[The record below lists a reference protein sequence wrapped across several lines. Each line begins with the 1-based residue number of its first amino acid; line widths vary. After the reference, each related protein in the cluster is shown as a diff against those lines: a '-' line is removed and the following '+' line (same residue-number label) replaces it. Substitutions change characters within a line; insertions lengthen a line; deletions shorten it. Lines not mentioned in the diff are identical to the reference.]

1 MPLHLRRF
9 WFRTAEGL
17 GIGAT
22 AYSEDEARDLA
33 REAADRLARNFEVIE
48 TILDVDVRTL
58 DQGHVLPNMGPPN
71 LRGVWFPRLNV

>member
-1 MPLHLRRF
+1 LPLHLRRF